1 MKRLSEIKDDES
13 LIVGDEV
20 LTKEDLLNDIE
31 YYRDKEVYTATE
43 YKANINA
50 SDMLD
55 YAIECEDQNMYDGWI
70 EEIFNDVAEE
80 DIRDLQVI
88 LDRILSR
95 SDNISYQEDEEV
107 EIDI

>member
-1 MKRLSEIKDDES
+1 MKKLSEIKDDEN

-31 YYRDKEVYTATE
+31 YYRDKEVYTVTE
-43 YKANINA
+43 YKANLDA

-55 YAIECEDQNMYDGWI
+55 YAIECESNNMYDGWCEKI
-70 EEIFNDVAEE
+70 YNDIVEE
-80 DIRDLQVI
+80 DIRDLQAI
-88 LDRILSR
+88 LDRILNR
-95 SDNISYQEDEEV
+95 SENISYEEDEKV